1 MTWLFKKITLWMNR
15 YNLAKLR
22 TKFLNER
29 PLELDVNSGAK
40 LTLKDKENID
50 AIFNQ
55 AMLHVDDGT
64 YEEELANVK
73 QVDVLRFVAHQYPN
87 KDVYIDETLMAL
99 REIEEYIKNN
109 HGSFLNWALLPQYD
123 MEMDTTNIVL
133 VFIGYELQLEKY
145 REARQAMMPSIIES
159 MTKYYDM
166 SQMSRYYYEEK
177 RDVLVEKSAMLAA
190 LLSRRRFIDALELKS
205 RMVKERLDYIGYDM
219 EEE

>member
-1 MTWLFKKITLWMNR
+1 MNQFKM
-15 YNLAKLR
+15 AKLR

-40 LTLKDKENID
+40 VTSRDKAHID
-50 AIFNQ
+50 AIFNR
-55 AMLHVDDGT
+55 AMEYVDEGI
-64 YEEELANVK
+64 YESELANVK
-73 QVDVLRFVAHQYPN
+73 QSEVLRFAAHSYPN

-99 REIEEYIKNN
+99 REIEEYIKDN

-133 VFIGYELQLEKY
+133 VFIGYDLKLEKY
-145 REARQAMMPSIIES
+145 RQAREAMMDTIKES

-166 SQMSRYYYEEK
+166 SQMSKYYYEEK
-177 RDVLVEKSAMLAA
+177 RDELVEKSALLAT
-190 LLSRRRFIDALELKS
+190 LLQKRRYLDALELKAQ
-205 RMVKERLDYIGYDM
+205 MVQERLDYIGYEM